1 MKSSLW
7 GIAGIVVSAIF
18 LYLIWL
24 LLFFV
29 TPYVMGINSWILAI
43 ILYLVVAPIFI
54 FLISNIGFLL
64 SIPIVFFSSKTNIFF
79 KILITILSLFCFI
92 SIILMPFQLE
102 MKYTFLKILLSVYVI
117 GISIGILSPIIIN
130 IWNKND

>member
-54 FLISNIGFLL
+54 FLITNIGFLL

-79 KILITILSLFCFI
+79 KIIITILSLFCFI
-92 SIILMPFQLE
+92 SIILMPFQLD
-102 MKYTFLKILLSVYVI
+102 MKYTFLKIILSVYVI
-117 GISIGILSPIIIN
+117 GISIGILSPIILGV
-130 IWNKND
+130 WNKIE

>member
-54 FLISNIGFLL
+54 FLITNIGFLL

-79 KILITILSLFCFI
+79 KIIITILSLFCFI
-92 SIILMPFQLE
+92 SIILMPFQLD
-102 MKYTFLKILLSVYVI
+102 MKYTFLKIILSVYVI
-117 GISIGILSPIIIN
+117 GISIGILSPIILGV
-130 IWNKND
+130 WNKNE

>member
-79 KILITILSLFCFI
+79 KIIITILSLFCFI

>member
-29 TPYVMGINSWILAI
+29 TPYVMGINSWILVL

-54 FLISNIGFLL
+54 FLITNIGFLL

-79 KILITILSLFCFI
+79 KIIITILSLFCFI

-117 GISIGILSPIIIN
+117 GISIGILFPIILGV
-130 IWNKND
+130 WNKIE